1 MLSEEDQKK
10 KISIL
15 KTKNSSDFEFKPYCV
30 QQHKFNII
38 QSKLEKGEFIIKE
51 IYNDLHYPSH
61 TFDNMYI
68 TNFGN
73 MLSMNISMLN
83 GIINNLTKN
92 LLSLITRDILI
103 KITSSNTTTVYQYLN
118 IKPNLNSSGSFS
130 NKKNL
135 FLQLYG
141 CELECFCNHFN
152 GENLCSSEG
161 KTCPYPFYKA
171 SCNKNTELEPFLV
184 DAIKN
189 YDFNGRIP
197 IGIKSNYIENKVL
210 YWDGSQ
216 WGKSFSE
223 QFSGEEIIKCFN
235 QCRFGGFLKER
246 IINFIEELRR
256 SSLEI

>member
-10 KISIL
+10 AIL
-15 KTKNSSDFEFKPYCV
+15 KTNNSINFKFKPYCV

-92 LLSLITRDILI
+92 LLSLISRDILM
-103 KITSSNTTTVYQYLN
+103 KITSSNTTIVYQYLN
-118 IKPNLNSSGSFS
+118 IKPKLNSSGSFT

-135 FLQLYG
+135 LLQLYG
-141 CELECFCNHFN
+141 CELDCCCNDFN
-152 GENLCSSEG
+152 GNNSCNSEG
-161 KTCPYPFYKA
+161 KTCFYPFYKA
-171 SCNKNTELEPFLV
+171 SCNKNTKLESFLV

-189 YDFNGRIP
+189 HDFKGGIP
-197 IGIKSNYIENKVL
+197 VEMKINDIEYKVL
-210 YWDGSQ
+210 YWASSR

-246 IINFIEELRR
+246 IINFIDESRR
-256 SSLEI
+256 SSVEI

>member
-1 MLSEEDQKK
+1 MLSEEDEKK
-10 KISIL
+10 AIL
-15 KTKNSSDFEFKPYCV
+15 KTINSCEFEFKPYCV

-83 GIINNLTKN
+83 GIINNLIKN
-92 LLSLITRDILI
+92 LLSLISRDIYM

-118 IKPNLNSSGSFS
+118 IKPNLNSSGYFS

-141 CELECFCNHFN
+141 CELDCCCNHFN
-152 GENLCSSEG
+152 GDNLCNSEG
-161 KTCPYPFYKA
+161 KTCLYPFYKA
-171 SCNKNTELEPFLV
+171 SCNKNTELESFLV
-184 DAIKN
+184 DVIKN
-189 YDFNGRIP
+189 HDFNGGIP
-197 IGIKSNYIENKVL
+197 IGLKSNDIENKVL
-210 YWDGSQ
+210 CWGGSQ

-235 QCRFGGFLKER
+235 ECRFGGFLKER
-246 IINFIEELRR
+246 IINFIEEIRR
-256 SSLEI
+256 TSVEI